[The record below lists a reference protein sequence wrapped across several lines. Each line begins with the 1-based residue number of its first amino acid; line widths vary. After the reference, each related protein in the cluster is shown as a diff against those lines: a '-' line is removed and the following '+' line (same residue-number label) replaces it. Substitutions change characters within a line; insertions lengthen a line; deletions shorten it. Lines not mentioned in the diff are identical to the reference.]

1 MMDMHS
7 IETQLKK
14 LKNARCKLDWAS
26 GKYGID
32 FNAEKQLLGRFRAW
46 ASRFKNINDVMD
58 STTIDRFVFESFLQF
73 YKLIPLKYA
82 AIQLGT
88 DDVSLKEIIKK
99 MQADGMLPYHA
110 DFDSLQIIEEPLID
124 NFTKLFPQLNGYIF
138 SSHSSRCK
146 AIHEAVKND
155 LKIDVKPLFC
165 KTSELI
171 DDSPEYEYAY
181 EFDALTS
188 EPMGVKYQL
197 WMDTE
202 KPIILKPDACSM
214 LTYFECEK
222 QKIKIKLLGNY
233 DDRLYSVYEK
243 IKSKEK
249 NI

>member
-14 LKNARCKLDWAS
+14 LMNARCELDWAS
-26 GKYGID
+26 EKYGID
-32 FNAEKQLLGRFRAW
+32 FNAEKHLLGRFRAW

-73 YKLIPLKYA
+73 SKLIPLKYA

-88 DDVSLKEIIKK
+88 DEVSLKEVIKK
-99 MQADGMLPYHA
+99 MQADGMLPYHT
-110 DFDSLQIIEEPLID
+110 DFDSSQIIEEPLID
-124 NFTKLFPQLNGYIF
+124 NFTKLFPQLNGSIF
-138 SSHSSRCK
+138 SSHSSICK
-146 AIHEAVKND
+146 AIHESVKND

-165 KTSELI
+165 KTSKLI
-171 DDSPEYEYAY
+171 DDSPEYAY

-233 DDRLYSVYEK
+233 NDRLYSVYEK